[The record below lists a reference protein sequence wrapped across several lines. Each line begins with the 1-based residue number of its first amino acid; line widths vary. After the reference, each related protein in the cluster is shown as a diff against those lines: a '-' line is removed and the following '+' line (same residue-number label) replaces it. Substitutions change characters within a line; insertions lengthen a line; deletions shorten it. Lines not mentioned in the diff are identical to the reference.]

1 MRFGNRRNLSRDS
14 DSNSDVNNMNRQYE
28 ALTPKNDITNG
39 QEYMAA
45 LDWALSKPD
54 VHNIAISGPYG
65 SGKSSVIES
74 YLKERSGLKTLRIS
88 LAAFNLEK

>member
-1 MRFGNRRNLSRDS
+1 MRFWNKRNEDS
-14 DSNSDVNNMNRQYE
+14 DSHSNVNNTNRQYE
-28 ALTPKNDITNG
+28 ALIPKNNIENG

-45 LDWALSKPD
+45 LDWAFSRPD

-74 YLKERSGLKTLRIS
+74 YLK
-88 LAAFNLEK
+88 